1 MLKFIVVFLL
11 LNVFRIIFID
21 GILNDIL
28 AEYTYDTFPEFYV
41 WAVYN
46 KDTLILIGVAIIFS
60 IIIYRFISKKVNELN
75 KIYNAIDNVYDDV
88 VTNIELPNSLWMFS
102 DKLNKIKY
110 EYMANKN
117 KAKDAEQKKNDLI
130 MYMAHDLKTPLTS
143 VIGYLSL
150 LNDEKNISK
159 DLQEKYL
166 KIALNK
172 SMRVE
177 ELTNQFFEIT
187 RYNLQD
193 MPINKN
199 KIDLSLLLDQLIDES
214 YPMMQKR
221 NLKFNVTK
229 PNNLSFV
236 GDDEQRL
243 IDSLRAKLEITDF
256 IPDLTEEQIGKFDEF
271 MDAYIDEL
279 DKEIA
284 YYEQKFYK
292 LGAAE
297 IVTFLAECLMMKKL

>member
-41 WAVYN
+41 WAVCN
-46 KDTLILIGVAIIFS
+46 KYTLILIGVTIIFS

-75 KIYNAIDNVYDDV
+75 KIYNAIDNVYNDD

-177 ELTNQFFEIT
+177 ELTNQFF
-187 RYNLQD
+187 D
-193 MPINKN
+193 P
-199 KIDLSLLLDQLIDES
+199 
-214 YPMMQKR
+214 
-221 NLKFNVTK
+221 F
-229 PNNLSFV
+229 
-236 GDDEQRL
+236 
-243 IDSLRAKLEITDF
+243 
-256 IPDLTEEQIGKFDEF
+256 
-271 MDAYIDEL
+271 
-279 DKEIA
+279 
-284 YYEQKFYK
+284 
-292 LGAAE
+292 
-297 IVTFLAECLMMKKL
+297 

>member
-11 LNVFRIIFID
+11 LNVFRIIFIA

-41 WAVYN
+41 WAVCN
-46 KDTLILIGVAIIFS
+46 KDALILIGLAIIFS

-75 KIYNAIDNVYDDV
+75 KIYNAIDNVYDDD

-130 MYMAHDLKTPLTS
+130 MYMAHDLKKPLTS
-143 VIGYLSL
+143 VIGYL

-236 GDDEQRL
+236 GDGVKL
-243 IDSLRAKLEITDF
+243 ARAIISYQNVVRNYNVSFVNRIFNMIISYQNVVRNYNMSD
-256 IPDLTEEQIGKFDEF
+256 I
-271 MDAYIDEL
+271 
-279 DKEIA
+279 
-284 YYEQKFYK
+284 
-292 LGAAE
+292 
-297 IVTFLAECLMMKKL
+297 

>member
-11 LNVFRIIFID
+11 LNVFRIIFIA

-41 WAVYN
+41 WAVCN
-46 KDTLILIGVAIIFS
+46 KDALILIGLAIIFS

-75 KIYNAIDNVYDDV
+75 KIYNAIDNVYDDD

-130 MYMAHDLKTPLTS
+130 MYMAHDLKKPLTS
-143 VIGYLSL
+143 VIGYL

-236 GDDEQRL
+236 GDGVKL
-243 IDSLRAKLEITDF
+243 ARAIISYQNVVRNYNVSFVNRIFNMIISYQNVVRNYNYQSFLLYF
-256 IPDLTEEQIGKFDEF
+256 
-271 MDAYIDEL
+271 YI
-279 DKEIA
+279 IIS
-284 YYEQKFYK
+284 YQNVVRNYN
-292 LGAAE
+292 
-297 IVTFLAECLMMKKL
+297 